1 MMIDTQ
7 STSNPDNGKSVHMKD
22 FSLYDPCILAPS
34 VVISASAGS
43 GKTFTL
49 TVLVLAAL
57 GSMEARPHEILA
69 ATFSEAASAD
79 LRERLLRPLDIL
91 NSFGLDAWG
100 RILPIGPDISEK
112 LGELNVTSGEI
123 AEAFKYFGSRQQTEW
138 MESPSSAKAF
148 WKRTRREAE
157 LMRVST
163 LHALALGLLRTG
175 GGAPDRIMN
184 SSHPALLRLLRRAM
198 REVAEVEEN
207 SPDFFACDELLAWAE
222 HNWQNISSGHDAH
235 RDALGDDSIGSSEAI
250 QGSLLAALDAAITE
264 MAPFAADPEM
274 ALNQASK
281 TKRYFDPNKILATPK
296 GSAALPEKIIWA
308 QRQSAALGF
317 GEDGA
322 PGYYAPS
329 FVNAVQAFSPV
340 ATLHEA
346 WLGFILK
353 KTLARFEELKK
364 VRGMATFGDIV
375 RSALD
380 GLKDGHIAP
389 PSPKLLLID
398 EYQDTSMAQDE
409 FLVHLGAAKTVR
421 VGDFKQAIYGFRG
434 GTSELFK
441 KHIETAGDSAFRLP
455 DNFRSAPPIV
465 DLANDYVSNVW
476 PGIDESMSGIEGR
489 QSPRAKG
496 DSPICAVLTTGPAR
510 GTDLPALSDW
520 IGALAQ
526 ESGWESMVGPA
537 GSTGA
542 RQHRALLIRQRTK
555 LPELLLRLKKK
566 GINPYVLAVEGFWD
580 SPGPRL
586 MMAALEAMAHPSRPL
601 PCTAMLRH
609 VIGLTDFE
617 LNQLGRIKGLGG
629 LDMEK
634 APAEKRQLIEWLLSL
649 RTASAQQIA
658 ASILAQGNLLAIIS
672 SLDAHGAAEPERA
685 RRNLSAFMTMLQDQ
699 PECPSA
705 AFAFLNELKEGAAKG
720 DVPSPGQNADLT
732 IQTVHGSKGLEY
744 DDVILPLL
752 NNPKP
757 PIRKGRM
764 LTRPDSKS
772 LLFAWKLGAH
782 PGENY
787 QKISSLLDIQQ
798 RRDDM
803 NLFYVA
809 LTRAKKRLC
818 LLIQSPKG
826 KAPEKKQKNK
836 GEDEAQRPAPHHP
849 WQKLGLELLD
859 SHQKIVEISEL
870 PPMSVN
876 SAPTRAKIQMCENA
890 AAKSPNLPTP
900 HDPQSQLA
908 IEDLA
913 ENMRHR
919 SEGIEMHAY
928 LQNLLVRWEDG
939 NAFSKILNSPPPVQD
954 AKQNA
959 LRFLSDFESR
969 GLRHARRRTEMN
981 IEGETKGRADLV
993 VWDRDCIHIIDFKN
1007 IFKLTPESKIE
1018 YSQQLS
1024 RYAKALQPQGLP
1036 IKCWLVLLKSG
1047 EWIEMPID

>member
-1 MMIDTQ
+1 
-7 STSNPDNGKSVHMKD
+7 MKD
-22 FSLYDPCILAPS
+22 FSLYDPCILSPS

-57 GSMEARPHEILA
+57 GSEDARPHEILA

-91 NSFGLDAWG
+91 NSLELDAWG

-112 LGELNVTSGEI
+112 LGRLNVSSGEI
-123 AEAFKYFGSRQQTEW
+123 AEAFKYFGSRQQINW
-138 MESPSSAKAF
+138 MKSPGSAKAF
-148 WKRTRREAE
+148 WRRTRREAE

-175 GGAPDRIMN
+175 GGAPDRIMDA
-184 SSHPALLRLLRRAM
+184 SHPALLRLLRRAM

-207 SPDFFACDELLAWAE
+207 SPDFFASDELLAWAE
-222 HNWQNISSGHDAH
+222 YNWQNISAGHDAH
-235 RDALGDDSIGSSEAI
+235 RDALGDDSVGSSDTI
-250 QGSLLAALDAAITE
+250 QDGLLAALETAITE
-264 MAPFAADPEM
+264 MAPFAADPM
-274 ALNQASK
+274 TALNPASRY
-281 TKRYFDPNKILATPK
+281 KRYFDPNKILPIPK
-296 GSAALPEKIIWA
+296 ESAALSEKITWA
-308 QRQSAALGF
+308 KRQSAALGF
-317 GEDGA
+317 GEEGA
-322 PGYYAPS
+322 PTYYALS
-329 FVNAVQAFSPV
+329 FVKAVQAFTPV
-340 ATLHEA
+340 ATLYEA
-346 WLGFILK
+346 WLGLILK

-375 RSALD
+375 RSALTELEK
-380 GLKDGHIAP
+380 GPIAP
-389 PSPKLLLID
+389 PKPKLLLID
-398 EYQDTSMAQDE
+398 EYQDTSMAQDK
-409 FLVHLGAAKTVR
+409 FLVYLGAAKTVR
-421 VGDFKQAIYGFRG
+421 VGDVKQAIYGFRG

-441 KHIETAGDSAFRLP
+441 KHIETAGDGAFRLP

-476 PGIDESMSGIEGR
+476 PSIDDSISGIEGF

-496 DSPICAVLTTGPAR
+496 DCPVCAVLTTGPAL

-526 ESGWESMVGPA
+526 ESGWESLVGAA

-542 RQHRALLIRQRTK
+542 GQQRALLIRQRTK
-555 LPELLLRLKKK
+555 LPELLLHLKRK

-586 MMAALEAMAHPSRPL
+586 MMAALEAIAHPSRPL
-601 PCTAMLRH
+601 PCAAILRH
-609 VIGLTDFE
+609 IAGLTDFE
-617 LNQLGRIKGLGG
+617 LNQLGRIRGLGS
-629 LDMEK
+629 LDMDKVPREK
-634 APAEKRQLIEWLLSL
+634 LHLVEWLQSL
-649 RTASAQQIA
+649 RSASAQQIA

-752 NNPKP
+752 NNRKP
-757 PIRKGRM
+757 PIRKGRV
-764 LTRPDSKS
+764 LTCPDSKS
-772 LLFAWKLGAH
+772 LLFAWKLGAQL
-782 PGENY
+782 GENY

-818 LLIQSPKG
+818 LLIQSPNNTASR
-826 KAPEKKQKNK
+826 KAGGDGAP
-836 GEDEAQRPAPHHP
+836 RPSHCP
-849 WQKLGLELLD
+849 WQRLGLRLVE
-859 SHQKIVEISEL
+859 SHQKIVEISKL
-870 PPMSVN
+870 PPMSLN
-876 SAPTRAKIQMCENA
+876 SAPPRTRIQRHESA
-890 AAKSPNLPTP
+890 AAKLPNVSPNLSAL
-900 HDPQSQLA
+900 HDPHSQLA
-908 IEDLA
+908 PEDLA
-913 ENMRHR
+913 KNMRHR

-928 LQNLLVRWEDG
+928 LQNLLIRWEDG
-939 NAFSKILNSPPPVQD
+939 DAFSKILNSPPPLQD

-959 LRFLSDFESR
+959 LRFLDDFESR

-981 IEGETKGRADLV
+981 IEGEDNVKGRADLV
-993 VWDRDCIHIIDFKN
+993 VWDKDCIHIIDFKN
-1007 IFKLTPESKIE
+1007 ILKLTSESRIE

-1024 RYAKALQPQGLP
+1024 RYAQALQFQGMP

-1047 EWIEMPID
+1047 EWIEMQID